1 MNAANLKT
9 PPLDIAKGAQPVFFD
24 EPATEAMYGMLIV
37 MLEEI
42 CVLRDRLDTCEKLGE
57 QNIPV
62 TTAAVEDYEASEAV
76 EQEREA
82 RRKQL
87 IERTLRPVRQLQE
100 AAVVRAQQ
108 NYEQTARDIAER
120 DI

>member
-1 MNAANLKT
+1 MVAANLKT
-9 PPLDIAKGAQPVFFD
+9 APADIAKGAQPVFFD
-24 EPATEAMYGMLIV
+24 QPATEAIYGMLIV

-42 CVLRDRLDTCEKLGE
+42 CVLRDRIDTCEKLGE
-57 QNIPV
+57 QGIPV
-62 TTAAVEDYEASEAV
+62 TTAAVENFEESAEV

-82 RRKQL
+82 RRKQF

-100 AAVVRAQQ
+100 AAVVRAQSS
-108 NYEQTARDIAER
+108 YEKTARDIAER

>member
-1 MNAANLKT
+1 MNAANAKT
-9 PPLDIAKGAQPVFFD
+9 PPRDIAKGAQPVFFD
-24 EPATEAMYGMLIV
+24 QPATEAMYGMLIV

-42 CVLRDRLDTCEKLGE
+42 CVLRDRIDTCEKLGE
-57 QNIPV
+57 AGIPV
-62 TTAAVEDYEASEAV
+62 TTAAVEDFEASPDI

-87 IERTLRPVRQLQE
+87 IERTLRPVRQLHE
-100 AAVVRAQQ
+100 AAVSRAQPQ
-108 NYEQTARDIAER
+108 YEQNARAVAER